1 MPSFSMTSS
10 ATRTESVKDGGRLAA
25 RFGGRL
31 DLPIAAVLVAAG
43 WIPILVYNH
52 WHITAPVIF
61 LGIGWVGVILCGRF
75 FWSAATLAAQEG
87 IAREGEGF
95 ELSSGRVAELER
107 EKRAL
112 LKAIKEIEFDRQMGK
127 MSEADAGDI
136 TRVYRSRAIDVIK
149 ELEGDV
155 GPPDEDAPLDTVID
169 REVRA
174 RLALAGVMP
183 KRQPEVAQAA
193 PGVAP
198 AATAAAAG
206 PAERVVE
213 TEAPAAGKAVEA
225 EAPAAEKGV
234 MPEAPPAEKGVTPEA
249 PAAAASPAPDAPAEA
264 SPDNQPEAIA
274 APDPADEPADKPA
287 AEDTTGDEA
296 SEKTPPTAE
305 RRRDA

>member
-10 ATRTESVKDGGRLAA
+10 ATRTESVKDGGRLAE

-31 DLPIAAVLVAAG
+31 DLAIAAVLIAAG

-61 LGIGWVGVILCGRF
+61 LGIGWLAVILCGRF
-75 FWSAATLAAQEG
+75 FWRAATLAASEG

-112 LKAIKEIEFDRQMGK
+112 LKAIKEIDFDRQMGK
-127 MSEADAGDI
+127 MSEADAADI

-149 ELEGDV
+149 ELEGESET
-155 GPPDEDAPLDTVID
+155 PDEDAPLDTVID

-183 KRQPEVAQAA
+183 KRKPAAAKADAAA
-193 PGVAP
+193 PA
-198 AATAAAAG
+198 
-206 PAERVVE
+206 
-213 TEAPAAGKAVEA
+213 
-225 EAPAAEKGV
+225 APAAEK
-234 MPEAPPAEKGVTPEA
+234 AAETA
-249 PAAAASPAPDAPAEA
+249 PAASAADPAPAPTEA
-264 SPDNQPEAIA
+264 TPDKQPEAVA
-274 APDPADEPADKPA
+274 APEAAGKPA
-287 AEDTTGDEA
+287 PIEDETGDEA
-296 SEKTPPTAE
+296 SEKTPPTVE

>member
-1 MPSFSMTSS
+1 MTSS
-10 ATRTESVKDGGRLAA
+10 ATRTESVKDGGRLAE

-31 DLPIAAVLVAAG
+31 DLAIAAVLLAAG

-61 LGIGWVGVILCGRF
+61 LGIGWLGVILCGRF
-75 FWSAATLAAQEG
+75 FWRAATLAASEG

-127 MSEADAGDI
+127 MSEVDAADI

-149 ELEGDV
+149 ELEGESET
-155 GPPDEDAPLDTVID
+155 PDEDAPLDTVID

-183 KRQPEVAQAA
+183 KRK
-193 PGVAP
+193 P
-198 AATAAAAG
+198 AAAQAAAAG
-206 PAERVVE
+206 
-213 TEAPAAGKAVEA
+213 APASA
-225 EAPAAEKGV
+225 APAAEK
-234 MPEAPPAEKGVTPEA
+234 AAAAA
-249 PAAAASPAPDAPAEA
+249 PAASASEPAPEPTDAT
-264 SPDNQPEAIA
+264 PDKQPEAVA
-274 APDPADEPADKPA
+274 AAEAAGKPA
-287 AEDTTGDEA
+287 QTEDETGDEA
-296 SEKTPPTAE
+296 SEKTPPTVE
-305 RRRDA
+305 RRRNA

>member
-1 MPSFSMTSS
+1 MTSS
-10 ATRTESVKDGGRLAA
+10 ATRTESVKDGGRLAE

-31 DLPIAAVLVAAG
+31 DLAIAAVLVAAG

-61 LGIGWVGVILCGRF
+61 LGIGWLGVILCGRF
-75 FWSAATLAAQEG
+75 FWRAATLAAQEG

-112 LKAIKEIEFDRQMGK
+112 LKAIKEIDFDRQMGK
-127 MSEADAGDI
+127 MSEADAADI

-149 ELEGDV
+149 ELEGD
-155 GPPDEDAPLDTVID
+155 PETPDEDAPLDTVID

-183 KRQPEVAQAA
+183 KRK
-193 PGVAP
+193 P
-198 AATAAAAG
+198 AAAKAAAAG
-206 PAERVVE
+206 
-213 TEAPAAGKAVEA
+213 APAPA
-225 EAPAAEKGV
+225 APAAEKAA
-234 MPEAPPAEKGVTPEA
+234 EAA
-249 PAAAASPAPDAPAEA
+249 PAASPSDPAPAPTEA
-264 SPDNQPEAIA
+264 TSDGQPEAVA
-274 APDPADEPADKPA
+274 APEAAGKPA
-287 AEDTTGDEA
+287 PIEDETGDEA
-296 SEKTPPTAE
+296 SEKTPPTVE

>member
-1 MPSFSMTSS
+1 MTSS

-31 DLPIAAVLVAAG
+31 DLAIAAVLLAAG

-52 WHITAPVIF
+52 WHLTAPVIF
-61 LGIGWVGVILCGRF
+61 LGIGWLAVILCGRF

-112 LKAIKEIEFDRQMGK
+112 LKALKEIEFDRQMGK
-127 MSEADAGDI
+127 MSEADAADI

-149 ELEGDV
+149 ELEGESDV
-155 GPPDEDAPLDTVID
+155 PDEDAPLDTVID

-183 KRQPEVAQAA
+183 RRKPAAASAAAA
-193 PGVAP
+193 PG
-198 AATAAAAG
+198 AASA
-206 PAERVVE
+206 
-213 TEAPAAGKAVEA
+213 
-225 EAPAAEKGV
+225 APAAEKV
-234 MPEAPPAEKGVTPEA
+234 AEAAA
-249 PAAAASPAPDAPAEA
+249 PAVS
-264 SPDNQPEAIA
+264 
-274 APDPADEPADKPA
+274 APDPAAAPTEAAPDKQPEAVAVPEAADKPA
-287 AEDTTGDEA
+287 QAEDETGDEA
-296 SEKTPPTAE
+296 SEKTPPTVE